1 MSFKF
6 DGRYFVEPQMR
17 PTFTSDVPLPLEDF
31 NQSLTL
37 KNMIVGSQV
46 TESAWNLP
54 AFQNPAGIGIYLN
67 FLINSMQN
75 QPLSSAVKDSL
86 VERTLASSI
95 RDLISKTFH
104 LSDRSD
110 LAIRG
115 SLTLAIP
122 GEFKP
127 ITLTFSDSL
136 NSETSSQEG
145 LTPSKRKAYR
155 PVKFT
160 RSPSPPSST
169 SSKVTH
175 RTLHSESN
183 SPSPAANCAL
193 DLSKGATV
201 PSPAQGIPVRQEQSS
216 VNAVMKLFQHNSFP
230 TNFQSLNS
238 LPTMLSTMR
247 YESKDVL
254 PSPIKRRRV
263 GGSSLRK
270 SNVSRQF
277 RCNLCGDLF
286 NSLLNLEIHTRE
298 VHGGYKCHVCDSKF
312 TQRSNLQRHALKH
325 VDFKPFECS
334 LCERA
339 YYRKDHLMRHMQKS
353 HPHFSAQENIRVKL
367 TSSESLE
374 YLRQTFGDKSVA
386 VETRQ
391 DNNADENQAEVQV
404 AMLPEGGEIAITRSD
419 IFKSESPA
427 KSLASLSEES
437 NLPCLEESALPN
449 PLP

>member
-1 MSFKF
+1 MPFEF
-6 DGRYFVEPQMR
+6 DGRYVMESQMR
-17 PTFTSDVPLPLEDF
+17 PTFTNDASLPPEAF

-37 KNMIVGSQV
+37 KNMIIGGQLAQ
-46 TESAWNLP
+46 SAWNLP
-54 AFQNPAGIGIYLN
+54 AFQNSAGIGICLN
-67 FLINSMQN
+67 FLINSIQN
-75 QPLSSAVKDSL
+75 QPLSSAIQDRL
-86 VERTLASSI
+86 MERALTSSI
-95 RDLISKTFH
+95 RELISNTYH
-104 LSDRSD
+104 LSDSSD
-110 LAIRG
+110 VAIRG
-115 SLTLAIP
+115 SLTLAVP
-122 GEFKP
+122 GEIKP
-127 ITLTFSDSL
+127 ITLTFSDSM

-145 LTPSKRKAYR
+145 LTPPKRKAYR

-160 RSPSPPSST
+160 GSPSPPSST

-175 RTLHSESN
+175 HTLHSESN
-183 SPSPAANCAL
+183 SPIPTMNCAL

-201 PSPAQGIPVRQEQSS
+201 PSSTQGAPIKREQSS
-216 VNAVMKLFQHNSFP
+216 VNSVKLFQR
-230 TNFQSLNS
+230 NFQSMNS
-238 LPTMLSTMR
+238 LPTMLSATS
-247 YESKDVL
+247 YESKEVL
-254 PSPIKRRRV
+254 PSPTKRRRV

-353 HPHFSAQENIRVKL
+353 HPLFSAQENIRVKL

-374 YLRQTFGDKSVA
+374 YLRQTFGDRSVA
-386 VETRQ
+386 VEARQ
-391 DNNADENQAEVQV
+391 DNNVDENSAEVQV
-404 AMLPEGGEIAITRSD
+404 PMLSEVGEIAISGSD
-419 IFKSESPA
+419 IFKSDSPT

-437 NLPCLEESALPN
+437 NFLCLEESTLP
-449 PLP
+449 